1 MSWTPPSTWREKI
14 KRAVFSPRQELKRI
28 VARELRRGEPELRL
42 LPELVDPA
50 RAAIDAG
57 ANRGVWTH
65 QLAALC
71 PRVYAFEPNPKMFA
85 ILDAARP
92 ANAVVRQ
99 IALSDRAGVASLN
112 VPRSARGFSNQHAS
126 LESNW
131 SGAQAFGMVEV
142 VTARIDDLDLEPC
155 GFIKID
161 VEGHEA
167 AVVAGAA
174 ALIARDRPTMLI
186 ELEERHSDRSIEQ
199 QISAIEGLGYDA
211 FVLKGGELK
220 SIDAFDPE
228 ADHRAAVERPGY
240 IFNFIFKPRDI

>member
-1 MSWTPPSTWREKI
+1 MTWTPPTTLQERI

-28 VARELRRGEPELRL
+28 IKRELRRGEPELRL
-42 LPELVDPA
+42 LPDLIDPT
-50 RAAIDAG
+50 RVAIDVG

-131 SGAQAFGMVEV
+131 SGAREFGMVEV
-142 VTARIDDLDLEPC
+142 ATARLDDLDLEPC

-161 VEGHEA
+161 VEGHES
-167 AVVAGAA
+167 AVIAGAA
-174 ALIARDRPTMLI
+174 SLIARDRPTMLI
-186 ELEERHSDRSIEQ
+186 ELEERHSEHSIEAS
-199 QISAIEGLGYDA
+199 IAAVEALGYHA
-211 FVLKGGELK
+211 FFFKEGRQRP
-220 SIDAFDPE
+220 IADFDPE
-228 ADHRAAVERPGY
+228 ADHRAAVETPRY
-240 IFNFIFKPRDI
+240 IFNFVFRPRP